1 MRVKGWKISIVLG
14 LLPKAAALYL
24 WGHNRWESNR
34 AGEASAEVLA
44 ALKVEITSPA
54 PVPTPTINPEY
65 AASPT
70 PEPVRETEEQEE
82 VEPSP
87 SPEMATQEIQGY
99 DYIAVLYIP
108 VLELELPVMDQWD
121 YTRLTVA
128 PCRYTGSIYSNDLV
142 IAGHA
147 YETHFWPLHYLSV
160 GDEVFLTDMGGNR
173 LRYSVSEIQTL
184 EDTAIGDMVN
194 SGYDLTLFTCTNNGI
209 ARLAVRCS
217 RG

>member
-14 LLPKAAALYL
+14 LLLLAAALYL

-70 PEPVRETEEQEE
+70 PEPVRETEKQEE

-128 PCRYTGSIYSNDLV
+128 PCRYTG
-142 IAGHA
+142 
-147 YETHFWPLHYLSV
+147 
-160 GDEVFLTDMGGNR
+160 
-173 LRYSVSEIQTL
+173 
-184 EDTAIGDMVN
+184 
-194 SGYDLTLFTCTNNGI
+194 
-209 ARLAVRCS
+209 
-217 RG
+217 